1 MLVSFSMF
9 PTDKGES
16 VSRYVAK
23 IINIVDRSG
32 LPYHTSAMSTVVEG
46 SWDRVFKLIKK
57 CRDSMAKESSRIYM
71 VITVDDRKKARNRL
85 TGKVNRIEQ
94 RLKRK
99 ISR

>member
-32 LPYHTSAMSTVVEG
+32 LPYRTSAMSTVVEG

-71 VITVDDRKKARNRL
+71 VIIVDDRKKARNRL